1 MLTWRELT
9 RKERANYYH
18 NRLENDFPA
27 DEVKPLASIE
37 MMYLRGIYL
46 FCGFFEDDRPIGYA
60 CMMTPK
66 EGKFTLLDYFAID
79 PALRGQGY
87 GTKLLAMIRKEILP
101 AGNSLM
107 IEAED
112 PDYAES
118 ADDLATRA
126 ARIRFYEHAGM
137 RLSDVRGYVFGVR
150 YRIFTGGTK
159 CSDAALAEGMRT
171 AYHTMLP
178 TKIYEKN
185 IEIEG

>member
-66 EGKFTLLDYFAID
+66 EGEFTLLDYFPKDFTPRQKVELIESLVKEWHEKQMVQAK
-79 PALRGQGY
+79 PSVQK
-87 GTKLLAMIRKEILP
+87 KLK
-101 AGNSLM
+101 
-107 IEAED
+107 
-112 PDYAES
+112 
-118 ADDLATRA
+118 
-126 ARIRFYEHAGM
+126 
-137 RLSDVRGYVFGVR
+137 
-150 YRIFTGGTK
+150 
-159 CSDAALAEGMRT
+159 
-171 AYHTMLP
+171 
-178 TKIYEKN
+178 KIGRER
-185 IEIEG
+185 